1 MPTERRIA
9 QVDGNGRGIERIN
22 RVVKITPQVLV
33 GIQWARGANQ
43 CLRNLHRYANLS
55 VHSRRP
61 RHFWKRCP
69 RYPWYNLS
77 FWARRQTPISRRLSE
92 LTARMPLRRYWLR
105 QEPERRHFSRNS
117 KMGSVRFRVQT
128 MGRRPLPSAAHVRPG
143 AHSARHQDSHNDLTP
158 CRMAWHFVSA
168 GAHAPHSDQTLSPTP
183 TPGVAHSARLASLC
197 SSGERTF
204 RRPLRY
210 YLGPGR

>member
-1 MPTERRIA
+1 MTLQGRAVPTALASGVSVAPAFCIRRLCRFLRIIPFFIR
-9 QVDGNGRGIERIN
+9 GNLHNLRM
-22 RVVKITPQVLV
+22 
-33 GIQWARGANQ
+33 RGAKPAGTTSR
-43 CLRNLHRYANLS
+43 LGDDRSVVIFRATRNGVR
-55 VHSRRP
+55 
-61 RHFWKRCP
+61 
-69 RYPWYNLS
+69 
-77 FWARRQTPISRRLSE
+77 PISG
-92 LTARMPLRRYWLR
+92 ANNWAM
-105 QEPERRHFSRNS
+105 
-117 KMGSVRFRVQT
+117 
-128 MGRRPLPSAAHVRPG
+128 AIAHVRPG
-143 AHSARHQDSHNDLTP
+143 AHSARHQDSRNDLTP